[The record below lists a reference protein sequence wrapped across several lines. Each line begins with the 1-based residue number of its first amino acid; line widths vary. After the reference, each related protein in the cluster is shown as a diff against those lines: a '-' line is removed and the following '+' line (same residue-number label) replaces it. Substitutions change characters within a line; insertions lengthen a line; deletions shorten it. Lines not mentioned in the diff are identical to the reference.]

1 MFRIIILIGYLIS
14 LQIFADDKNLGF
26 LMNQKYVCLNE
37 GAIINEEIKPIVS
50 QEEALKYPTRI
61 FIDDNNILHT
71 DGIIKNLNHI
81 EKTMYGDANTKIILM
96 VENDRRYIINISKQT
111 NNIPMLFSCIE
122 TNNWT
127 LVK

>member
-26 LMNQKYVCLNE
+26 LMNQKYVCFNE
-37 GAIINEEIKPIVS
+37 GAIVNEEIKPIFS

-71 DGIIKNLNHI
+71 DGTIKNLNHI

-96 VENDRRYIINISKQT
+96 IENDRRYIINISKQT